1 MRQNKSMNWVGEVVI
16 GCDSL
21 PFTVK
26 SISLVSP
33 QFSGGQ
39 NVGKALPARSQLHRL
54 IEMYVNFKKK
64 MLNQSEYIFKTK

>member
-1 MRQNKSMNWVGEVVI
+1 MRQNKSMNWGGEVVI

-54 IEMYVNFKKK
+54 IEMYVNFKKTA
-64 MLNQSEYIFKTK
+64 QSKRIYF